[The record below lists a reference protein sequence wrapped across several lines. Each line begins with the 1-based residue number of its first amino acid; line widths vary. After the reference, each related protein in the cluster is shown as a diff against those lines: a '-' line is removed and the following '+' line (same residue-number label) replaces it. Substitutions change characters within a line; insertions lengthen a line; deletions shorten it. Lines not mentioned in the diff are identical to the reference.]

1 MTTFTSSDSGIDP
14 SGIDP
19 SGIPPIASNKAAV
32 LYGVHD
38 LRIEQRPIPE
48 PAPGE
53 VLVAMRSV
61 GVCGSDV
68 HYYNEGRIGSFVLD
82 SPTIMGHESS
92 GVIIGVGDQVDALH
106 IGQRVAL
113 EPGVPCGTCTQC
125 RLGRYNLC
133 PDMKFFASPP
143 VDGAFVQYLTINQHF
158 AYPVP
163 DTLSDDAAAL
173 MEPFSVGIWACHK
186 AGVAAGARVLVT
198 GAGPIGVMA
207 LQAANAFGATE
218 VIVTDTNTYRLER
231 AVSLGASRAV
241 DVSGE
246 DDLSAQVAADILIE
260 CSGAPQAL
268 MQGMKCLSPAGI
280 AVAVG
285 MASSDDLLVPM
296 SVIQSK
302 ELTLTGTFRY
312 ANTYPVAISLAAAGR
327 VDLDACV
334 TGYYPLEETE
344 AAFLAAKSDPRVLKS
359 VVRPNGI

>member
-1 MTTFTSSDSGIDP
+1 MDMFTSSDAGTGS
-14 SGIDP
+14 SET
-19 SGIPPIASNKAAV
+19 SLVASNRAAI

-48 PAPGE
+48 PAPDE
-53 VLVAMRSV
+53 VLVEMRSV

-68 HYYNEGRIGSFVLD
+68 HYYNEGKIGSFILD

-92 GVIIGVGDQVDALH
+92 GVIVGVGDGVGGGADSLH
-106 IGQRVAL
+106 VGQRVAL
-113 EPGVPCGTCTQC
+113 EPGVPCGTCIQC
-125 RLGRYNLC
+125 RSGRYNLC
-133 PDMKFFASPP
+133 PDVEFFASPP

-186 AGVAAGARVLVT
+186 AGVAAGARVLIA

-207 LQAANAFGATE
+207 LQAAKVFGATE
-218 VIVTDTNTYRLER
+218 VVVTDTNTYRLER
-231 AVSLGASRAV
+231 AISLGADRAI
-241 DVSGE
+241 DVSKA
-246 DDLSAQVAADILIE
+246 DDLSTQVTADVFIE

-268 MQGMKCLSPAGI
+268 MQGMKCLSPAGV

-285 MASSDDLLVPM
+285 MASADDLLVPM

-312 ANTYPVAISLAAAGR
+312 ANTYPTAISLAAAGR

-334 TGYYPLEETE
+334 TGHYSLDETE
-344 AAFLAAKSDPRVLKS
+344 AALLAGKSDPKVLKS
-359 VVRPNGI
+359 VVRPNGA